1 MLDGTALQAGGGITQ
16 VIPPGADKEDLSVYV
31 KSSIDVGFAIYFD
44 PFRLV
49 GDFAQGI
56 GVGGCVPVFG
66 CGEASV
72 TGKIHVEAPDPT
84 IFQVCFSVDWPLDG
98 KDAIDYCVNL

>member
-1 MLDGTALQAGGGITQ
+1 
-16 VIPPGADKEDLSVYV
+16 
-31 KSSIDVGFAIYFD
+31 
-44 PFRLV
+44 
-49 GDFAQGI
+49 
-56 GVGGCVPVFG
+56 VGGCVPVFG